1 MFALECVRIVVLG
14 VKSNRVKLRFL
25 FQLLHLH
32 PKIEVLSTVYL
43 TIEPHTENGTH
54 THFTADMCQQETDGQ
69 RSTGCSLN
77 QHFPFLFSLKSVPS
91 LF

>member
-54 THFTADMCQQETDGQ
+54 THTHTSPQTCVSRRQTDRGALVVLL
-69 RSTGCSLN
+69 TN
-77 QHFPFLFSLKSVPS
+77 IFPFFSR
-91 LF
+91 

>member
-54 THFTADMCQQETDGQ
+54 THTLHRRHVSAGDRRTEE
-69 RSTGCSLN
+69 
-77 QHFPFLFSLKSVPS
+77 HWLFS
-91 LF
+91 